1 MELAPYRD
9 LDPRKVLALA
19 MRDIGNNAGKVGNL
33 NITSEVL
40 ADLLQTGTNGAN

>member
-9 LDPRKVLALA
+9 LDSRKVLALG
-19 MRDIGNNAGKVGNL
+19 MRDIGTNAGKVGNL